1 MGLLELFKK
10 KDSSFEYGSKQ
21 CGEVGDWA
29 LANGRETS
37 HGFWE
42 REKEVLEGDKQ
53 NGVGNSRF
61 PCQVSVKYSSDRI
74 QYTKCWD
81 NLQNDNDRAY

>member
-21 CGEVGDWA
+21 CGEVGGWA
-29 LANGRETS
+29 LVNGRETS

-42 REKEVLEGDKQ
+42 REKEVLERDKQ
-53 NGVGNSRF
+53 NGVGNSRVR
-61 PCQVSVKYSSDRI
+61 CQVSVKYRSDRI
-74 QYTKCWD
+74 QYTKRWD
-81 NLQNDNDRAY
+81 DSQNDNDRVY